1 MVKCVVAGNIGNV
14 GANTIVNMPITLQG
28 IATIT
33 NDDPTKDGYDAE
45 SDDDF
50 RERYLES
57 LHEPIV
63 SGNIYHYKAWA
74 KEVEGVGDAKVFP
87 LWAGDNTVKVVVI
100 DSNRVVPSDEIIKN
114 VQDYIDPGI
123 TGRGEGTAPTGAYCT
138 VQAAEPLVIN
148 VITAVT
154 LKSGYDLPAVTGEIT
169 ETVTE
174 YLKTVAF
181 KQDYVSYAMIADA
194 VLSAQGVI
202 DYTSVV
208 LNGGKDR
215 IAIDR
220 EQVAVLGQVVVSE
233 S

>member
-1 MVKCVVAGNIGNV
+1 M
-14 GANTIVNMPITLQG
+14 
-28 IATIT
+28 
-33 NDDPTKDGYDAE
+33 
-45 SDDDF
+45 
-50 RERYLES
+50 
-57 LHEPIV
+57 
-63 SGNIYHYKAWA
+63 
-74 KEVEGVGDAKVFP
+74 
-87 LWAGDNTVKVVVI
+87 
-100 DSNRVVPSDEIIKN
+100 
-114 VQDYIDPGI
+114 
-123 TGRGEGTAPTGAYCT
+123 
-138 VQAAEPLVIN
+138 IN